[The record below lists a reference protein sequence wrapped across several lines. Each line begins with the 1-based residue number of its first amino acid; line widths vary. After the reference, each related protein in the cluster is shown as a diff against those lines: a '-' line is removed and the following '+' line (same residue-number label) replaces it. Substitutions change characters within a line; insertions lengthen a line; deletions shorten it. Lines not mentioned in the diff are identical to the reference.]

1 VNILRIIKK
10 TVSLN
15 PIEYINY
22 IEKVYKSGNK
32 DLISKNLK
40 ENYDMY
46 YIEMKEI
53 EFLNEII
60 FAITIKHLPQKIN
73 IDEVLKILLEFN
85 KNPAEYDID
94 VTKKNY
100 SDPKEMENLIDLIK
114 GRVIGK
120 LNFLGINLRKYN
132 YIHTVKEKRKMSIY
146 DEEIFLVFNEG
157 KCFGDFALDS
167 QSNVR

>member
-1 VNILRIIKK
+1 
-10 TVSLN
+10 
-15 PIEYINY
+15 
-22 IEKVYKSGNK
+22 VYKSGNK

-40 ENYDMY
+40 ENYDVY

-60 FAITIKHLPQKIN
+60 FAITIKNLPMKTS
-73 IDEVLKILLEFN
+73 IDEILKILTDFN
-85 KNPAEYDID
+85 RNPAEYDID
-94 VTKKNY
+94 TSKKNY
-100 SDPKEMENLIDLIK
+100 SDPKEFENLIDLIK

-132 YIHTVKEKRKMSIY
+132 YINTVKEKKKMSIY